1 MAPIGLNRDPQQV
14 FSVITEDGAQALR
27 ISGEQFGGISTVQ
40 AFENYHLQLQ
50 FKWGKLKWH
59 LRKNAKM
66 DSGVLYH
73 ANGGH
78 GADAGFWM
86 QS

>member
-14 FSVITEDGAQALR
+14 FSVITEDGAQALC

-50 FKWGKLKWH
+50 FKWGKLKWYP
-59 LRKNAKM
+59 RKNAKM

-78 GADAGFWM
+78 GADAGFWL